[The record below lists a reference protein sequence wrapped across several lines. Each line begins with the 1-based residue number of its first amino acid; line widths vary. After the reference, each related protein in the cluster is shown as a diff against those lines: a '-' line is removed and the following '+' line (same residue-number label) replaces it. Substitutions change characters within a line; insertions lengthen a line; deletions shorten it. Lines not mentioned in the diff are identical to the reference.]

1 MQNHGKD
8 YEPFPL
14 QVPTEENIQGTLE
27 LLSPFE
33 DCQHTTKQKIATEYC
48 VLVHKRTREYLL
60 CEAQVRAGKGSY

>member
-33 DCQHTTKQKIATEYC
+33 DCQHTTKQKIARVLC
-48 VLVHKRTREYLL
+48 VS
-60 CEAQVRAGKGSY
+60 AQKDN